1 MTKEVDYTS
10 KSLGE
15 LQESHSRLCAE
26 ADGLDL
32 KLPDSLT
39 VDFDSQE
46 RGAEICKELATLIAT
61 SRADSGVAEGGDI
74 GHKEPGSKPAKR
86 KKGTTPKVAKE
97 TKSTGVS
104 DMTTKTKTAKP
115 AKKTA
120 KKTTAKKAVKKAAA
134 KKSGVAKKT
143 GPRGEGKTAK
153 VIALMKR
160 AGGVTRAEILKLT
173 GWKAVSVQQLAKS
186 AGVKLKVSEERP
198 FHYKVA

>member
-104 DMTTKTKTAKP
+104 DMTTKTKTAKKP
-115 AKKTA
+115 AKKS
-120 KKTTAKKAVKKAAA
+120 AKKAVKKAAA